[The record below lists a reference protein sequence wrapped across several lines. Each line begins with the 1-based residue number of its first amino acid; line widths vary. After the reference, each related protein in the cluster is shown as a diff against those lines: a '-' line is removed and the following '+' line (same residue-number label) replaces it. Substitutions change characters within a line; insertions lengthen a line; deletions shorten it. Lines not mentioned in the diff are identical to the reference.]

1 MSKPEKLFVVVDP
14 SNTIPIALE
23 RALIMGKKHQ
33 LPPELYVFVG
43 VDGESTDLR
52 ATNDNLFRTQEW
64 FDSVIRKPIID
75 AGMTCT
81 IEVSWSQEWQ
91 KAIVQ
96 SAKRFGAERIY
107 LPVHP
112 RTNVS
117 RFTFSEAKWGILKTA
132 PCPVV
137 LIQPGAQ
144 PERRKILAAVNFQAI
159 QDDQKALN
167 QSILYWARTVADIY
181 NAELHVVNAYR
192 DSMNYPDRGN
202 LANKS
207 QLPAD
212 RIHVDEGYTN
222 EVVGAVAKQINAD
235 LVIMGT
241 LGQNGLIATRRR
253 GNTAERVIAALTQDV
268 MVVNH

>member
-14 SNTIPIALE
+14 SDTVQIALE

-33 LPPELYVFVG
+33 VPPELYVFVG
-43 VDGESTDLR
+43 VDGEGTDLR
-52 ATNDNLFRTQEW
+52 ATNDNLFRSQEW
-64 FDSVIRKPIID
+64 FDSVIRKPITA
-75 AGMTCT
+75 AGMQCT

-144 PERRKILAAVNFQAI
+144 PERRKVLAAVNFQAI
-159 QDDQKALN
+159 KDEQKALN

-181 NAELHVVNAYR
+181 KAELHVVNAYR

-207 QLPAD
+207 QLPGD
-212 RIHVDEGYTN
+212 RIHVDEGYTSD
-222 EVVGAVAKQINAD
+222 VVGDVAKRINAD
-235 LVIMGT
+235 LVVMGT
-241 LGQNGLIATRRR
+241 LGQNGLIATRR